1 MVKSINK
8 FGATVKTFLAAGYPQ
23 SWIARKLK
31 VPRQKVN
38 YWATHPLKTV
48 HHKKESFLYNISKE
62 LLN

>member
-38 YWATHPLKTV
+38 YWAKNRTR
-48 HHKKESFLYNISKE
+48 
-62 LLN
+62 

>member
-31 VPRQKVN
+31 VPRKKVN
-38 YWATHPLKTV
+38 YWAKHLLKTIQKKASYTI
-48 HHKKESFLYNISKE
+48 HKKNY
-62 LLN
+62 